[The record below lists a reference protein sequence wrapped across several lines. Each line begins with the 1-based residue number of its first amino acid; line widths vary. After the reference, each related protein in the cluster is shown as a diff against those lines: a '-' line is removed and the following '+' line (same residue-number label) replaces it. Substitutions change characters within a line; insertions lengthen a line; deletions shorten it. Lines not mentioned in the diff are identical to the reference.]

1 MENSLANPLSNPV
14 IGGMVGTLGALL
26 IAAVGYYAYTSTS
39 LLKPDPLA
47 SMRSTCEA
55 VFSQRPGFGPANG
68 ITPAKFCGC
77 AFEFFYPKFSEQSR
91 DFMRTLYERVE
102 KDAPTSASARFTYDA
117 DFMDRLTAV
126 FRADQA
132 NSGNA
137 QFLAEFNQ
145 FGSKPI
151 APECDRQK

>member
-1 MENSLANPLSNPV
+1 MANPLSNPV

-26 IAAVGYYAYTSTS
+26 IAGVGYYAYTSTS

-55 VFSQRPGFGPANG
+55 VFSQRAGFGPANGG

-91 DFMRTLYERVE
+91 GYLHDLYERVE
-102 KDAPTSASARFTYDA
+102 QDAPASASARFAYDA
-117 DFMDRLTAV
+117 NFMERLTAV
-126 FRADQA
+126 FRADQ
-132 NSGNA
+132 NMNGHA
-137 QFLAEFNQ
+137 QFLSEFQ
-145 FGSKPI
+145 QLGSKPI
-151 APECDRQK
+151 APECDQAK